1 MLFIP
6 DFKMSVP
13 RELHPGSPR
22 ASVHCRTGRRQHRHQ
37 QNGGRYKN
45 LFHVHYRLLTL
56 V

>member
-22 ASVHCRTGRRQHRHQ
+22 ASVHCRTGRRQ
-37 QNGGRYKN
+37 
-45 LFHVHYRLLTL
+45 LFPAQRIFLN
-56 V
+56 